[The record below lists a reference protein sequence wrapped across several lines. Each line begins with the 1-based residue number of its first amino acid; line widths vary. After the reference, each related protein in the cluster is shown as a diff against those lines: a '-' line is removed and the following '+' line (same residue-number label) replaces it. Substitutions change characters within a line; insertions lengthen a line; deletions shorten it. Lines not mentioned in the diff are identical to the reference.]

1 MKNIKILITG
11 ATGFVGQVFSDKI
24 SQEYTDIEVVRI
36 GFCRKNEGVIS
47 ADLSQLDETKRLIES
62 VNPTHVFH
70 FAAMVNPKLN
80 EENKS
85 ESYRKNFIITN
96 NLVAAC
102 SQNTTIYFLSTD
114 KVYDSSN
121 KNAHELDV
129 TKIPDNFYSLMK
141 IICENIINS
150 KFSKHFILICP
161 IIHSLGDTNSNSL
174 VNISKYLTNEKFIY
188 LSTDYVFDGHKGLYK
203 ENDTTN
209 PNTIYGKS
217 KLLGET
223 NSLTYFS
230 NPIVVRTSG
239 VYGKGC
245 KWIEWLLTTSDK
257 EISCFIDV
265 YNSPTYVYDLAE
277 MIINVIKQDFR
288 GIVNLA
294 GSDVVNRYE
303 LYSEVFKYKKNT
315 ITNLTKGT
323 SNNTFPKNI
332 SLDVSLYRG
341 IVNKTPMSIEQGLKA
356 LFNEN

>member
-1 MKNIKILITG
+1 MNKNMNILIIG
-11 ATGFVGQVFSDKI
+11 DGFVG
-24 SQEYTDIEVVRI
+24 
-36 GFCRKNEGVIS
+36 KN
-47 ADLSQLDETKRLIES
+47 
-62 VNPTHVFH
+62 
-70 FAAMVNPKLN
+70 LN
-80 EENKS
+80 N
-85 ESYRKNFIITN
+85 YFKNTYNVSITN
-96 NLVAAC
+96 RK
-102 SQNTTIYFLSTD
+102 I
-114 KVYDSSN
+114 
-121 KNAHELDV
+121 LDV
-129 TKIPDNFYSLMK
+129 NDPVSVEKFFKKANFTHIIYCAGLKDVAKCETNESLAY
-141 IICENIINS
+141 
-150 KFSKHFILICP
+150 
-161 IIHSLGDTNSNSL
+161 DTNSNSL